1 MLLCLFS
8 SFGAFWVILLFPF
21 KSLHFTP
28 SPLTKHSELNK
39 DCSIP
44 AWIPEKCRDMQ
55 NKVKLNPFGKLKK
68 RKNCVNASFFSI
80 SANSNNVLNTSSKAS
95 INQQEVL
102 LSLLFKCKKDCKGQ
116 CSRWHR
122 CDVLGVLSAGNA
134 VSSYRNSVSICLWTL
149 KTSWDWLHYLSISF
163 ILSWRF
169 QPNANLMKCRWSSL
183 WWLALRTS
191 LHRAVRGPVWTESM
205 NKQVHSWSCGMF
217 HSPTTSRCDHKRL
230 YRKLGFG
237 LVLFQR
243 QSLPPL
249 PFSFS
254 ETFTFFCVYLTESSS
269 HVLCILLNTM
279 ISSRPPHHM

>member
-1 MLLCLFS
+1 MCLVF
-8 SFGAFWVILLFPF
+8 
-21 KSLHFTP
+21 
-28 SPLTKHSELNK
+28 
-39 DCSIP
+39 
-44 AWIPEKCRDMQ
+44 
-55 NKVKLNPFGKLKK
+55 
-68 RKNCVNASFFSI
+68 
-80 SANSNNVLNTSSKAS
+80 
-95 INQQEVL
+95 
-102 LSLLFKCKKDCKGQ
+102 SLLVTQ
-116 CSRWHR
+116 CHPTGI
-122 CDVLGVLSAGNA
+122 LFQ
-134 VSSYRNSVSICLWTL
+134 SVSGHLKLAEIDCTIYRSHLYCLG
-149 KTSWDWLHYLSISF
+149 D
-163 ILSWRF
+163 F

-254 ETFTFFCVYLTESSS
+254 ETFTFFCMYLTESSS